1 MKYLTIV
8 EGLSS
13 SFATFFFPFSCFI
26 VLKQFL
32 CEQKCIAKI
41 KLKCLHIVRREKS
54 KGEALGDD
62 CTSSSSSNQKMN
74 LNDQVLVRSSSGRA
88 IIPLSQLE
96 TSASQIVSVGN
107 NNVDN
112 AQNQSAIR
120 EIKDNP
126 PQDTRLNIERKH
138 QLIEKY
144 FIRKLESYPEWDDI
158 VDFFIGELIKYASL
172 KSDSNSSEMEK
183 NDELLPRASMKGK
196 PDNVEYKMK
205 SLKTKTSINTNTN
218 TNTNTN
224 ANASMNVNASTN
236 INANMNTNLSAN
248 ANANAN
254 ANINVNAKRSNM
266 SINTKKM
273 IWYERYETEEALIQQ
288 IRRLQALDYNGMK
301 DLFQKACKEEES
313 VDEEEE
319 EEEEH
324 EDDNEEEIENEKEE
338 DMLDQFYLIVTATSA
353 PTHAINKSTTSREDA
368 NVYARL
374 LFDVMKDI
382 AIQII
387 KTRYLMDKYPMIY
400 VPRSFGNVSNEKKK
414 KGGGRFK

>member
-1 MKYLTIV
+1 
-8 EGLSS
+8 
-13 SFATFFFPFSCFI
+13 
-26 VLKQFL
+26 
-32 CEQKCIAKI
+32 
-41 KLKCLHIVRREKS
+41 S

-62 CTSSSSSNQKMN
+62 CMSSSLNQKMN
-74 LNDQVLVRSSSGRA
+74 LNDQGLVRSSSGRA

-126 PQDTRLNIERKH
+126 PQDTHLNIERKH

-205 SLKTKTSINTNTN
+205 SPKTKTSINT
-218 TNTNTN
+218 
-224 ANASMNVNASTN
+224 S
-236 INANMNTNLSAN
+236 
-248 ANANAN
+248 ANAN

-301 DLFQKACKEEES
+301 DL
-313 VDEEEE
+313 
-319 EEEEH
+319 
-324 EDDNEEEIENEKEE
+324 
-338 DMLDQFYLIVTATSA
+338 
-353 PTHAINKSTTSREDA
+353 
-368 NVYARL
+368 
-374 LFDVMKDI
+374 
-382 AIQII
+382 
-387 KTRYLMDKYPMIY
+387 
-400 VPRSFGNVSNEKKK
+400 
-414 KGGGRFK
+414 GGGGGARGRQ